1 MKREFYFHD
10 KYDELTH
17 DLMITIPSYDTI
29 KTYYKEFDEKIK
41 KPDLYG
47 KTVKVS
53 SKQFPNV
60 HRILTTLSQEIGME
74 APEVFVYENFYYEI
88 ESYGTD
94 KPWIEVSAKTIADFN
109 DEELKFLFAR
119 EFFKIKNGITELYMV
134 SEQCLR
140 IVNENLSIVVI
151 SDSLAKIFK
160 VKYAQWSRVCQFS
173 ADNFAFLH
181 TRISAKGN
189 SCCIGDLRTCLAVML
204 TMILNNRKL
213 VEVVDLPEYLN
224 SAVDI
229 NRLDDSVS
237 TFTKNDERM
246 PYGQFRIK
254 NLIRFASLTETLNY
268 FEKRG
273 SFK

>member
-17 DLMITIPSYDTI
+17 DLMVTIPSYESI
-29 KTYYKEFDEKIK
+29 KTYYKEFDEQIK

-47 KTVKVS
+47 KTVKVT

-60 HRILTTLSQEIGME
+60 NQILATLSHELGMKI
-74 APEVFVYENFYYEI
+74 PEVFVYENFYYEI

-94 KPWIEVSAKTIADFN
+94 EPWIEVSAKTIADFN
-109 DEELKFLFAR
+109 DEELVFLFAR

-140 IVNENLSIVVI
+140 IINENLNIAVF
-151 SDSLAKIFK
+151 SDGLAKIFK

-173 ADNFAFLH
+173 ADNFAFLY
-181 TRISAKGN
+181 TRLRGKNN
-189 SCCIGDLRTCLAVML
+189 SCCIGDLKTCLGVIL
-204 TMILNNRKL
+204 TMILNNKKL
-213 VEVVDLPEYLN
+213 VQMVDLPEYLK
-224 SAVDI
+224 SAADI
-229 NRLDDSVS
+229 NGLDDSVS

-254 NLIRFASLTETLNY
+254 NLIRFAAMTETINY
-268 FEKRG
+268 FERREG
-273 SFK
+273 H